1 MGVVTNTIKVMFYH
15 ITPSLQCLSALMGV
29 VTAGKIL
36 TKEYQATSDGDAR
49 KKALM
54 PMEHQSILLIRK
66 IED

>member
-1 MGVVTNTIKVMFYH
+1 MDLKAARQRHRYKVVIL
-15 ITPSLQCLSALMGV
+15 TP
-29 VTAGKIL
+29 TGKIL

-66 IED
+66 LED

>member
-1 MGVVTNTIKVMFYH
+1 MDLKAVRQRHRYKVVIL
-15 ITPSLQCLSALMGV
+15 TP
-29 VTAGKIL
+29 TGKIL

>member
-1 MGVVTNTIKVMFYH
+1 MDLKTIRRRHRYKVVVL
-15 ITPSLQCLSALMGV
+15 TP
-29 VTAGKIL
+29 AGKIL

-66 IED
+66 IEE

>member
-1 MGVVTNTIKVMFYH
+1 MDLKAARQRHRYKVVVL
-15 ITPSLQCLSALMGV
+15 TP
-29 VTAGKIL
+29 TGKIL